1 MINSTCPKCGNIIT
15 IDDNQ
20 IGEAIECPKCA
31 NINFITA
38 PGSGQQ
44 GTTYS
49 QPPLPTS
56 FSSLENDNTM
66 GMLCHLLAL
75 SGYRRTF
82 WKYSRA
88 ISDMAHKERRV
99 ERC

>member
-49 QPPLPTS
+49 QP
-56 FSSLENDNTM
+56 
-66 GMLCHLLAL
+66 
-75 SGYRRTF
+75 RRM
-82 WKYSRA
+82 SR
-88 ISDMAHKERRV
+88 
-99 ERC
+99 